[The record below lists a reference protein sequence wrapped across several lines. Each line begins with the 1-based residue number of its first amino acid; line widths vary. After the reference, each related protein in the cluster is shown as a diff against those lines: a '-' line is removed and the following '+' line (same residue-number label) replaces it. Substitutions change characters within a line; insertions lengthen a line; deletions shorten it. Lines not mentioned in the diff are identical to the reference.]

1 MHSTSVVIPTY
12 NRASLLA
19 DTLNSVLAQ
28 TRQPDEI
35 LLIDDGST
43 DDTPAIAARY
53 PQVRYVRTENQGKS
67 AAINHAM
74 TLMTGTRLWVVDDDD
89 IVCPDALAKLS
100 AALEAN
106 PSAGFSYGRHDR
118 FTDPADGG
126 ARVWQDTGYWR
137 DCHPRDFL
145 IATMEDMFTHQSG
158 MLFDKTLLDA
168 IGPFNTGL
176 RRSVDYDYI
185 LRAARISTGAACP
198 SVVFHQRQHDGD
210 RGAGANKFPVSE
222 LVRRWIQH
230 DQIIFG
236 RIHDSWPLDEFLPRG
251 ETIDGPSSRRQALI
265 QRGVVMARKK
275 LWDLA
280 MQDFALA
287 ATLMERELS
296 DTERRLVRRGTQSK
310 YGIQELLDNHVIGQ
324 GLRDVASLSSVGAEL
339 IGELATGFRWRIRDE
354 LTRCHPRTASRLLQL
369 YITLT
374 SSAFH
379 NPHASESP
387 WYSDDFL
394 ATTHKSPGK

>member
-74 TLMTGTRLWVVDDDD
+74 TLMIGTRLWVVDDDD
-89 IVCPDALAKLS
+89 IVCPDALAKLT

-106 PSAGFSYGRHDR
+106 PTAGFSYGRHDR

-158 MLFDKTLLDA
+158 MLFEKTLLDA
-168 IGPFNTGL
+168 VGPFDTSL

-185 LRAARISTGAACP
+185 LRASRISTSAACR
-198 SVVFHQRQHDGD
+198 SIVFHQRQHDGD
-210 RGAGANKFPVSE
+210 RGAGASKFPASE
-222 LVRRWIQH
+222 MVGRWIQH
-230 DQIIFG
+230 DQIIF
-236 RIHDSWPLDEFLPRG
+236 RNIHESWPLDEFLPRG
-251 ETIDGPSSRRQALI
+251 EIVDGRSSRRQALI

-275 LWDLA
+275 MWDHALK
-280 MQDFALA
+280 DFAQA
-287 ATLMERELS
+287 ATLMKGKLTE
-296 DTERRLVRRGTQSK
+296 TERQIAQRGTQAK
-310 YGIQELLDNHVIGQ
+310 YGVQELLDNSLIGR
-324 GLRDVASLSSVGAEL
+324 GLREIAGLSSVGAEL
-339 IGELATGFRWRIRDE
+339 VGELATGFRWRIRDE
-354 LTRCHPRTASRLLQL
+354 LTQYHPRKASRLLQL

-379 NPHASESP
+379 NSRPSDSP
-387 WYSDDFL
+387 WYPEDFL
-394 ATTHKSPGK
+394 VTSHKTPGK